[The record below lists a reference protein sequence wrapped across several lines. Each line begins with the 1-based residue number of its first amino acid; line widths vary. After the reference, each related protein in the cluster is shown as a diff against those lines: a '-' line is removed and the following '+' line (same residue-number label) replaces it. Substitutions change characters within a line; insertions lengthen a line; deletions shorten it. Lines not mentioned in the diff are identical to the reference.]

1 MGHRLIEGSNIT
13 TGLNSDSKVES
24 DNLYDE
30 LSKLT
35 TDGVVLHDELWCYWA
50 TCQDRFGIS

>member
-1 MGHRLIEGSNIT
+1 MGYRLIEGSNIT

-24 DNLYDE
+24 DMLYYE

-35 TDGVVLHDELWCYWA
+35 TDGVVLHDELWGNWA